1 MFLYILS
8 ATFLASIVS
17 LLLVT
22 LILLVKKPSKVMLLI
37 LISLATG
44 VLLST
49 AFLDLLPEA
58 LKDVKDAGDV
68 LFWSLMGMVV
78 FFIFEQFFHWY
89 HHHRAH
95 GEVKPSVLLVTF
107 GDGLH
112 NFMDGIAIAAAFLT
126 NFHLGVVTTIAVFV
140 HEIPHEIA
148 DVSVYI
154 HNKLDRKKTL
164 LFNIGSGITAIFGAI
179 LTFYFGEVFKS
190 YLPAIIGFTAG
201 NFIYIAGSD
210 LIPELH
216 HATGKKT
223 NPWIMV
229 VMFLTGIS
237 IVVFL
242 RTFLEV

>member
-1 MFLYILS
+1 MLLYILL

-22 LILLVKKPSKVMLLI
+22 GILLIKKLPKIVLLV

-44 VLLST
+44 VLMAT

-58 LKDVKDAGDV
+58 LKEAKNPEGVFIWP
-68 LFWSLMGMVV
+68 LSGMVV

-95 GEVKPSVLLVTF
+95 GDSNPSVLLVTF

-126 NFHLGVVTTIAVFV
+126 NFHLGVITSIAVFI

-154 HNKLDRKKTL
+154 HNKLGKKKTL
-164 LFNIGSGITAIFGAI
+164 LFNLSSGLTAIFGAI
-179 LTFYFGEVFKS
+179 ITFYFGKQFQE
-190 YLPAIIGFTAG
+190 YLPAVIGFTAG

-216 HATGKKT
+216 HATGKKA

-229 VMFLTGIS
+229 SMFLTGILTVALLRS
-237 IVVFL
+237 FL
-242 RTFLEV
+242 DT

>member
-1 MFLYILS
+1 M
-8 ATFLASIVS
+8 
-17 LLLVT
+17 LLV
-22 LILLVKKPSKVMLLI
+22 

-58 LKDVKDAGDV
+58 LNGTKDPGGV
-68 LFWSLMGMVV
+68 LYWSLLGMVV

-95 GEVKPSVLLVTF
+95 GEVKPSVLLITF

-112 NFMDGIAIAAAFLT
+112 NFMDGIAIAAAFLV
-126 NFHLGVVTTIAVFV
+126 NIHLGIVTTIAVFV

-154 HNKLDRKKTL
+154 HNKLGRKKTL
-164 LFNIGSGITAIFGAI
+164 LFNIISGVTAIFGAI
-179 LTFYFGEVFKS
+179 ITFCFGKQFEN
-190 YLPAIIGFTAG
+190 YLPAILGFTAG

-216 HATGKKT
+216 HATGKKA

-229 VMFLTGIS
+229 FMFLTGIL
-237 IVVFL
+237 IVAFL
-242 RTFLEV
+242 KSFLGA